1 MAWPTIIFHIVK
13 VINGADLRS
22 GLRSRTYAEGGSVA
36 IERLGTLE
44 KPKIWGKDTKCK
56 SGESVHD
63 EVDPQQLNCAM
74 YRILIIIGDSRN
86 KGEDD
91 SRDVDSY
98 LELNGNKFLVL
109 ERVTMILPEGTF

>member
-36 IERLGTLE
+36 IERLETLE

-63 EVDPQQLNCAM
+63 EVDPQQLNCAED
-74 YRILIIIGDSRN
+74 RILVITGNSRN

-91 SRDVDSY
+91 SSDVNGY
-98 LELNGNKFLVL
+98 LELNGSQFQVL
-109 ERVTMILPEGTF
+109 ERVMVILPEGTF

>member
-44 KPKIWGKDTKCK
+44 KPKIWGKDTKC
-56 SGESVHD
+56 
-63 EVDPQQLNCAM
+63 NCAED
-74 YRILIIIGDSRN
+74 RILVITGNSRN

-91 SRDVDSY
+91 SSDVNGY
-98 LELNGNKFLVL
+98 LELNGSQFQVL
-109 ERVTMILPEGTF
+109 ERVMVILPEGTF

>member
-1 MAWPTIIFHIVK
+1 
-13 VINGADLRS
+13 
-22 GLRSRTYAEGGSVA
+22 
-36 IERLGTLE
+36 
-44 KPKIWGKDTKCK
+44 
-56 SGESVHD
+56 
-63 EVDPQQLNCAM
+63 M